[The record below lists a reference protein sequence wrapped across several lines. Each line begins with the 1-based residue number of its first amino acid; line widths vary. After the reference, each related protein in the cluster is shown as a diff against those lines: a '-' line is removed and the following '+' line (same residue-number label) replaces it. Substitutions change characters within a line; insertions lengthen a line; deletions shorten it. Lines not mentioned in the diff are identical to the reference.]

1 MQKHHKQIITQVFW
15 GTLGALFA
23 VGIIYI
29 FVRLINLWLCT
40 FLALILSIFISFFVD
55 FFQRRFK
62 ISRVIS
68 VVSTLFIMC
77 LFIVLFILTLV
88 PILLSQGQMALQ
100 QLPDLAIKV
109 QNVFNSYLSTLGSNT
124 FIDIE
129 DILNQALEL
138 SGEVLSTGLSILSE
152 SIAFIVILVV
162 IVVIAIYFS
171 LHPIDDPKPIMRWLP
186 ETIHEKYSYLF
197 INIIRKIR
205 SWLIGQLFSMS
216 IIAIAYI
223 IGLTIIGVPYA
234 LFFGILAG
242 VLCFVPYLGP
252 PASTVGPLL
261 FAIVDSPIK
270 ALWVIV
276 LYIVSQVAESY
287 FITPLIMKK
296 QVKLHP
302 IITILS
308 ILTMGELFGIIG
320 IAVAVPI
327 TASLQFVAEETILK
341 KTSPQI
347 ENEKESKGLPKIEN
361 SPHS

>member
-1 MQKHHKQIITQVFW
+1 MQKHHKQIITQAFW
-15 GTLGALFA
+15 GALGASFA
-23 VGIIYI
+23 IGIIYI
-29 FVRLINLWLCT
+29 FVKLINLWLCT

-68 VVSTLFIMC
+68 VVFTLFIMC

-88 PILLSQGQMALQ
+88 PILLSQGQMALR

-109 QNVFNSYLSTLGSNT
+109 QNILNSYL
-124 FIDIE
+124 IIE

-138 SGEVLSTGLSILSE
+138 SGDVLSTSLSILSE
-152 SIAFIVILVV
+152 SIAVIVILTV

-171 LHPIDDPKPIMRWLP
+171 MHPIDDPKPFMRWLP
-186 ETIHEKYSYLF
+186 ETIHEKFSYLF
-197 INIIRKIR
+197 VNIIRKIR
-205 SWLIGQLFSMS
+205 AGLIGQLFSMS

-252 PASTVGPLL
+252 PLSTVGPLL
-261 FAIVDSPIK
+261 FALVDSPIK

-276 LYIVSQVAESY
+276 LYILSQVAESY
-287 FITPLIMKK
+287 FITPFIMKK
-296 QVKLHP
+296 QVRLHP

-308 ILTMGELFGIIG
+308 IMAMGDLFGIIG

-327 TASLQFVAEETILK
+327 TASLQFVAEETFLK

-347 ENEKESKGLPKIEN
+347 ENEKESKGLPKVKN

>member
-1 MQKHHKQIITQVFW
+1 MQKHHKQIITQAFW
-15 GTLGALFA
+15 GALGASFA
-23 VGIIYI
+23 IGIIYI
-29 FVRLINLWLCT
+29 FVKLINLWLCT
-40 FLALILSIFISFFVD
+40 FLALILS
-55 FFQRRFK
+55 RRFK

-68 VVSTLFIMC
+68 VVFTLFIMC

-88 PILLSQGQMALQ
+88 PILLSQGQMALR

-109 QNVFNSYLSTLGSNT
+109 QNILNSYLITLGSNT
-124 FIDIE
+124 FINIE

-138 SGEVLSTGLSILSE
+138 SGDVLSTSLSILSE
-152 SIAFIVILVV
+152 SIAVIVILTV

-171 LHPIDDPKPIMRWLP
+171 MHPIDDPKPIMRWLP
-186 ETIHEKYSYLF
+186 ETIHKKFSYLF

-205 SWLIGQLFSMS
+205 AWLIGQLFSMS

-252 PASTVGPLL
+252 PLSTVGPLL
-261 FAIVDSPIK
+261 FALVDSPIK

-276 LYIVSQVAESY
+276 LYILSQVAESY
-287 FITPLIMKK
+287 FITPFIMKK
-296 QVKLHP
+296 QVRLHP

-308 ILTMGELFGIIG
+308 IMAMGDLFGIIG

-327 TASLQFVAEETILK
+327 TASLQFVAEETFLK

-347 ENEKESKGLPKIEN
+347 ENEKESKGLPKVKN